1 MVSAGLQRDDWVPQ
15 GERVGWVDAEDLY
28 LLPDAA
34 FAAAQRMAGTQE
46 ATIGVGQRT
55 LWKRMTEAGMVA
67 SREIERGRHIVRR
80 VIGGTKYPV
89 LHIKLCTLYAERKG
103 PSGPDDPEGQETAP
117 PGPFAGA
124 DLDDEGRKGAL
135 KDGPNPAE
143 IGDQGPEGP
152 KGPVSDTQDG
162 KFVETEL

>member
-1 MVSAGLQRDDWVPQ
+1 
-15 GERVGWVDAEDLY
+15 
-28 LLPDAA
+28 
-34 FAAAQRMAGTQE
+34 MAGTQE

-67 SREIERGRHIVRR
+67 SREIGRGRHTVRR
-80 VIGGTKYPV
+80 VIGGTKYSV
-89 LHIKLCTLYAERKG
+89 LHIKLITLHAEKRG
-103 PSGPDDPEGQETAP
+103 PTGPDGPEPQSPAP
-117 PGPFAGA
+117 SGPFAGA
-124 DLDDEGRKGAL
+124 DLDDEGRKEAL